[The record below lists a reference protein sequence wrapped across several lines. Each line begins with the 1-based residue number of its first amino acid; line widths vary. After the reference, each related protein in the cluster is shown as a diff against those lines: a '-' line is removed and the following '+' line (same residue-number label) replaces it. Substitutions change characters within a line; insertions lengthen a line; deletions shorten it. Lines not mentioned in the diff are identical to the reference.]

1 MLFLSLQFLGG
12 LLLLLGG
19 GEALVRGAAAIAREF
34 GVPPVAVGLTVVAF
48 GTSAPEF
55 VVAVTGAATGAG
67 GIAFGNVVGAN
78 IINIAFIL
86 GLTATIH
93 PLVVHPTIITR
104 ELPMLLLA
112 MCAALVLSLD
122 QLLDGG
128 VNRLQRGDGLIL
140 CLLFTVFVYYTVMA
154 LRKSSADKF
163 VEAAQKI
170 GWTLRVRAMSTPVGL
185 VLLGLAG
192 LGIGGHFL
200 VSAAVDIAGQLGM
213 TPAAVGLT
221 IVAIGTTFPELAT
234 AVLAAR
240 KGEADLA
247 IGNVVGSNLFNI
259 LLVLG
264 AASTIAPI
272 EVPARGPLSL
282 AIGTG
287 LTILLLLM
295 VYFGKLRIRRG
306 EGLMLLAIFVAYLTW
321 VAFSTVEQ

>member
-1 MLFLSLQFLGG
+1 MLVLVLQFLGG

-19 GEALVRGAAAIAREF
+19 GESLVRGAGAIARGF

-86 GLTATIH
+86 GLTAVIS
-93 PLVVHPTIITR
+93 PLIVHPTIITR

-122 QLLDGG
+122 QLLDGS
-128 VNRLQRGDGLIL
+128 VSMLQRADGLIL
-140 CLLFTVFVYYTVMA
+140 CLLFSVFLYYTVMS
-154 LRKSSADKF
+154 LRKTGADEF
-163 VEAAQKI
+163 VDAAEAV
-170 GWTLRVRAMSTPVGL
+170 GWKLRFKSMMPSTVMVLAGL
-185 VLLGLAG
+185 VG
-192 LGIGGHFL
+192 LGIGGSLL

-234 AVLAAR
+234 SILAAR
-240 KGEADLA
+240 KGQADLA
-247 IGNVVGSNLFNI
+247 IGNVVGSNIFNI

-264 AASTIAPI
+264 TASAVAPF
-272 EVPARGPLSL
+272 EVPARGPVSL

-287 LTILLLLM
+287 LTLLLILL
-295 VYFGKLRIRRG
+295 VYVGKLRIRRV
-306 EGLMLLAIFVAYLTW
+306 EGLLLLGVFVSYISW
-321 VAFSTVEQ
+321 VLFSTVE

>member
-1 MLFLSLQFLGG
+1 MLLLSIQFLGG

-19 GEALVRGAAAIAREF
+19 GDALVRGAAAIARGL
-34 GVPPVAVGLTVVAF
+34 GVPPVAIGLTVVAF

-112 MCAALVLSLD
+112 SCAALVLSMD
-122 QLLDGG
+122 RFFDGG
-128 VNRLQRGDGLIL
+128 VNMLLRGDGLIL
-140 CLLFTVFVYYTVMA
+140 CLLFAVFVYYTVMT
-154 LRKSSADKF
+154 LRGTKSDVF
-163 VEAAQKI
+163 VEAAQEI
-170 GWTLRVRAMSTPVGL
+170 GWKLRVKAMSMPVGL

-192 LGIGGHFL
+192 LGIGGNLL
-200 VSAAVDIAGQLGM
+200 VTAAVDIAGQLGM
-213 TPAAVGLT
+213 TPAAIGLT

-234 AVLAAR
+234 SLLAAR
-240 KGEADLA
+240 RGEADLA
-247 IGNVVGSNLFNI
+247 VGNVVGSNLFNM

-264 AASTIAPI
+264 TASTVAPI
-272 EVPARGPLSL
+272 EVPVRGPVSL
-282 AIGTG
+282 AISTA
-287 LTILLLLM
+287 LTVLLILM
-295 VYFGKLRIRRG
+295 IYTGKLRIRRW
-306 EGLMLLAIFVAYLTW
+306 EGLILLSIFVAYLAW
-321 VAFSTVEQ
+321 IALSTVE

>member
-1 MLFLSLQFLGG
+1 MFLLSVQFLGG

-19 GEALVRGAAAIAREF
+19 GEALVRGAAAIARRL

-86 GLTATIH
+86 GLTATLH

-122 QLLDGG
+122 MLLDGSDN
-128 VNRLQRGDGLIL
+128 VLRRGDGLIL
-140 CLLFTVFVYYTVMA
+140 CLLFVVFVYYTVMA
-154 LRKSSADKF
+154 LRKTRADAF
-163 VEAAQKI
+163 VEAAQEV
-170 GWTLRVRAMSTPVGL
+170 GWKLRVKEMTVPVVL
-185 VLLGLAG
+185 VLVGLAG
-192 LGIGGHFL
+192 LGIGGNLL

-213 TPAAVGLT
+213 TPAVVGLT

-234 AVLAAR
+234 SILAAR

-247 IGNVVGSNLFNI
+247 VGNIVGSNIFNI

-264 AASTIAPI
+264 VASTVSPI
-272 EVPARGPLSL
+272 EVPDKGPMSL
-282 AIGTG
+282 TIGTG
-287 LTILLLLM
+287 LTVMLLLM
-295 VYFGKLRIRRG
+295 VYIGDLRIRRG
-306 EGLMLLAIFVAYLTW
+306 EGLILLSIFFAYIAW
-321 VAFSTVEQ
+321 VVLN

>member
-1 MLFLSLQFLGG
+1 MLVLALQFLGG
-12 LLLLLGG
+12 LLLLLAG
-19 GEALVRGAAAIAREF
+19 GESLVRGAGAIARGL

-86 GLTATIH
+86 GLTAVIS
-93 PLVVHPTIITR
+93 PLIVHPTIITR

-122 QLLDGG
+122 QLLDGS
-128 VNRLQRGDGLIL
+128 VNMLQRGDGLIL
-140 CLLFTVFVYYTVMA
+140 CLLFTVFLYYSVMA
-154 LRKSSADKF
+154 LRKTDSDEF
-163 VEAAQKI
+163 VDAAEAV
-170 GWTLRVRAMSTPVGL
+170 GWRLRVKSMLPSVGL
-185 VLLGLAG
+185 VLAGLVG
-192 LGIGGHFL
+192 LGIGGSLL

-234 AVLAAR
+234 SILAAR
-240 KGEADLA
+240 KGEPDLA
-247 IGNVVGSNLFNI
+247 IGNVVGSNIFNI

-264 AASTIAPI
+264 TASAVAPI
-272 EVPARGPLSL
+272 EVPARGPVSL

-287 LTILLLLM
+287 LTLLLVLLI
-295 VYFGKLRIRRG
+295 YAGKLRIRRV
-306 EGLMLLAIFVAYLTW
+306 EGLLLLGVFVSYITW
-321 VAFSTVEQ
+321 VLLSTVE